1 VPISAPRRAGA
12 TARLLA
18 SKVTVENGAFRIDGT
33 PTYAGRTWRGHR
45 IEGRLF
51 NSRMANAIAD
61 DENPETRGAWAYAD
75 GPWDAERSTA
85 EFIAALPA
93 YRAHGLLAVC
103 LNLSGGSPQ
112 GYSWNQPWK
121 ICGFRSDGT
130 IKPAWA
136 ARLDA
141 VIRACDRLG
150 MVVILGLFY
159 GKQSGTFT
167 DEAAVK
173 AAVTN
178 TVDWLLAKNAAN
190 VLLEIGNEVDLENVW
205 AHDIIDAKRCHE
217 LVEFAQARS
226 GRKLLVSTSLIGMA
240 APPAPIVAACDFLLP
255 HGNRVHGP
263 DGHFQPA
270 PHGIRLQVAQWRAS
284 PAYRGQPIVYN
295 EDDHFEFEKP
305 DNHFV
310 AAVESGASWGY
321 FDYRMSRERF
331 EDGFQSLPVD
341 WTISSKR
348 KRAFFGLLKEITGS

>member
-1 VPISAPRRAGA
+1 V
-12 TARLLA
+12 A
-18 SKVTVENGAFRIDGT
+18 STVTIEDGAFRINGT
-33 PTYAGRTWRGHR
+33 PTYAGRSWRGHR

-61 DENPETRGAWAYAD
+61 DENPETRGTWAYAD

-112 GYSWNQPWK
+112 GYSWNQPWR
-121 ICGFRSDGT
+121 ICGFTPDGT
-130 IKPAWA
+130 IKHAWA
-136 ARLDA
+136 VRLQA
-141 VIRACDRLG
+141 VIGACDRLG

-159 GKQSGTFT
+159 GKQSGTFK
-167 DEAAVK
+167 DETAVK

-178 TVDWLLAKNAAN
+178 TVDWLSAKGATN

-205 AHDIIDAKRCHE
+205 AHPIIAAERCHE
-217 LVEFAQARS
+217 LIELAQQRS
-226 GRKLLVSTSLIGMA
+226 GGRLLVSTSLIGID
-240 APPAPIVAACDFLLP
+240 APPEPIVAAADFLLP
-255 HGNRVHGP
+255 HGNRVYGP
-263 DGHFQPA
+263 DGHYQPA
-270 PHGIRLQVAQWRAS
+270 PHGIRLQLARWRGS

-295 EDDHFEFEKP
+295 EDDHFEFDKP

-341 WTISSKR
+341 WKISSPR
-348 KRAFFGLLKEITGS
+348 KRAFFGLLKEITGG

>member
-1 VPISAPRRAGA
+1 MAV
-12 TARLLA
+12 
-18 SKVTVENGAFRIDGT
+18 VTIEGGGFRIDGR
-33 PTYAGRTWRGHR
+33 PTYPGRSWKGHR
-45 IEGRLF
+45 IEGLLF

-61 DENPETRGAWAYAD
+61 DENPETRGTWSYAD
-75 GPWDAERSTA
+75 GPWDAGRSTR

-103 LNLSGGSPQ
+103 INLSGGSPQ
-112 GYSWNQPWK
+112 GYSWNQPWR
-121 ICGFRSDGT
+121 ICGFNPDGT

-136 ARLDA
+136 ARLES
-141 VIRACDRLG
+141 VIRATDRDG

-167 DEAAVK
+167 DAAAVK

-178 TVDWLLAKNAAN
+178 TVDWLLAKNATN

-205 AHDIIDAKRCHE
+205 AHSIIAAGRCHE
-217 LVEFAQARS
+217 LIELAQQR
-226 GRKLLVSTSLIGMA
+226 GKRKVLVSTSLIGMH
-240 APPAPIVAACDFLLP
+240 APPEPIVATADFLLP
-255 HGNRVHGP
+255 HGNRVYGP

-270 PHGIRLQVAQWRAS
+270 PHGIRLQLAQWRAS

-295 EDDHFEFEKP
+295 EDDHFEFEKA

-310 AAVESGASWGY
+310 AAVEGGASWGF

-348 KRAFFGLLKEITGS
+348 KRAFFSLLKEITGS

>member
-1 VPISAPRRAGA
+1 MA
-12 TARLLA
+12 TVVSIVNGGFAI
-18 SKVTVENGAFRIDGT
+18 NGA
-33 PTYAGRTWRGHR
+33 PTYAGRNWRGLR
-45 IEGRLF
+45 IEGLLF

-61 DENPETRGAWAYAD
+61 DENPFTRGAWAYAD
-75 GPWDAERSTA
+75 GDWDAERSSA
-85 EFIAALPA
+85 EFIAALPS

-121 ICGFRSDGT
+121 ICGFTPEGT

-136 ARLDA
+136 ARLGN
-141 VIRACDRLG
+141 VITACDRWG
-150 MVVILGLFY
+150 MVVVLGLFY
-159 GKQSGTFT
+159 GKQSGTFP

-178 TVDWLLAKNAAN
+178 TVDWLLDKKATN
-190 VLLEIGNEVDLENVW
+190 VLLEIGNEVDLEGVW
-205 AHDIIDAKRCHE
+205 AHPIIAAPRCHE
-217 LVEFAQARS
+217 LIELAQKRS
-226 GRKLLVSTSLIGMA
+226 DGKLLVSTSLIMLE
-240 APPAPIVAACDFLLP
+240 APPAAILASADFLLP

-263 DGHFQPA
+263 DGHFQPS
-270 PHGIRLQVAQWRAS
+270 PHGIRLQVARWRGG
-284 PAYRGQPIVYN
+284 PGYRGQPLVYN
-295 EDDHFEFEKP
+295 EDDHFEFDKP

-331 EDGFQSLPVD
+331 EDGFRSLPVD

>member
-1 VPISAPRRAGA
+1 MAVVSIAGD
-12 TARLLA
+12 
-18 SKVTVENGAFRIDGT
+18 GFRIDGR
-33 PTYAGRTWRGHR
+33 PTYPGRAWRGHR
-45 IEGRLF
+45 IEGMLF

-61 DENPETRGAWAYAD
+61 DENPETRGAWSYAD
-75 GPWDAERSTA
+75 GPWDAERSTR

-121 ICGFRSDGT
+121 ICGFNADGT

-136 ARLDA
+136 ARLDS
-141 VIRACDRLG
+141 VIRASAVQG

-159 GKQSGTFT
+159 GKQSGAFR
-167 DEAAVK
+167 DETAVK

-178 TVDWLLAKNAAN
+178 TVDWLLQKRATN

-205 AHDIIDAKRCHE
+205 AYDIIAAGRCHE
-217 LVEFAQARS
+217 LIELAKQRA
-226 GRKLLVSTSLIGMA
+226 GGKILVSTSLIGMHT
-240 APPAPIVAACDFLLP
+240 PPEPIVAASDFLLP
-255 HGNRVHGP
+255 HGNRVYGP
-263 DGHFQPA
+263 EGHFQPA
-270 PHGIRLQVAQWRAS
+270 PHGIRLQVAQWKAS
-284 PAYRGQPIVYN
+284 PAYRGQPLVYN
-295 EDDHFEFEKP
+295 EDDHFEFDKP